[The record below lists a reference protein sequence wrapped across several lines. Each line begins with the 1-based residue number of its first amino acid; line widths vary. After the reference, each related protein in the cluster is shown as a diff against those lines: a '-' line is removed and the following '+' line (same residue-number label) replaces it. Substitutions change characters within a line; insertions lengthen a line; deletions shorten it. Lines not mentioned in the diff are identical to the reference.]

1 MSSQLRTLTIGDRRI
16 SYDEAAS
23 VVSLKN
29 GIDEDDEEKDYSSS
43 GAYQFSD
50 LDSGVCEDVCC
61 DHVRSSPD
69 TERKIIK
76 PDVST
81 IRELTNF
88 DEVRKIQQ
96 HYNNNCENSAIG

>member
-1 MSSQLRTLTIGDRRI
+1 MSSQLRTLTFGDRKI
-16 SYDEAAS
+16 SYDEAS
-23 VVSLKN
+23 SQQENL
-29 GIDEDDEEKDYSSS
+29 DTEDKDYSSI

-61 DHVRSSPD
+61 DDVRSTPE

-88 DEVRKIQQ
+88 DEVD
-96 HYNNNCENSAIG
+96 NFSDVN